1 MRIRPWANGRG
12 CDVGMTEVHYGE
24 HLSVWHHTEGGRVKH
39 LTAPASMDV
48 LEAVRQ
54 CRARGERVR

>member
-1 MRIRPWANGRG
+1 MGL
-12 CDVGMTEVHYGE
+12 TEVHYGA

-39 LTAPASMDV
+39 LAVPAGTDV
-48 LEAVRQ
+48 LEAVRA